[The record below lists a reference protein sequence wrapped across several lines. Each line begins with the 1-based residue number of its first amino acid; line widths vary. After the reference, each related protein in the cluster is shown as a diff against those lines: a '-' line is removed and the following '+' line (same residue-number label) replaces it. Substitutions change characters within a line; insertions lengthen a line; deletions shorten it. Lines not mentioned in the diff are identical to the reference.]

1 MYICSFSLEFVHL
14 KTGLFLLKY
23 HWVFVWVFR
32 GKALVWT
39 KCDLNLCHLY
49 CLCLMLCSLRNVK
62 YQLVVGRECF
72 CFGLCLPVGADLARV
87 CRKPSRRT
95 VSTNGRIKL
104 PFIEQM
110 RTYYVPGTVLRTWG
124 TSVNKTGKKT
134 LSLCSL
140 HSSWGWGAVL
150 RVVAGCTRKYFVIGR
165 HQRQADSLAERD
177 RESAMS
183 ISGRGAFQVEEIRST
198 KKASRAGMCLTHWGT
213 SKEAPGWLEPRK
225 GRGTGLEMSLGGKK
239 RWLASVGLHSVQE
252 V

>member
-1 MYICSFSLEFVHL
+1 M
-14 KTGLFLLKY
+14 
-23 HWVFVWVFR
+23 
-32 GKALVWT
+32 
-39 KCDLNLCHLY
+39 
-49 CLCLMLCSLRNVK
+49 
-62 YQLVVGRECF
+62 
-72 CFGLCLPVGADLARV
+72 
-87 CRKPSRRT
+87 
-95 VSTNGRIKL
+95 
-104 PFIEQM
+104 
-110 RTYYVPGTVLRTWG
+110 
-124 TSVNKTGKKT
+124 
-134 LSLCSL
+134 
-140 HSSWGWGAVL
+140 
-150 RVVAGCTRKYFVIGR
+150 VAGCALKYFVLGW